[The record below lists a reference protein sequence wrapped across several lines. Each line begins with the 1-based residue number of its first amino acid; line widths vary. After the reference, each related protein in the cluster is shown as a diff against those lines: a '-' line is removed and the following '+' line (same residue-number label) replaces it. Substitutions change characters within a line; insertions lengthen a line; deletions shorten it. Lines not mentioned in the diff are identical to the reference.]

1 MIPATIGRTEKEV
14 LWWGFVSFK
23 RATYVLYSRLSY
35 KLKLRKKV
43 VGGKVIVTVSGV
55 QDDSL
60 SASSGA
66 ASKAIKAMVQ
76 KKVRTSLFT
85 YGIITNYNYS

>member
-1 MIPATIGRTEKEV
+1 
-14 LWWGFVSFK
+14 
-23 RATYVLYSRLSY
+23 
-35 KLKLRKKV
+35 
-43 VGGKVIVTVSGV
+43 VTVSGV